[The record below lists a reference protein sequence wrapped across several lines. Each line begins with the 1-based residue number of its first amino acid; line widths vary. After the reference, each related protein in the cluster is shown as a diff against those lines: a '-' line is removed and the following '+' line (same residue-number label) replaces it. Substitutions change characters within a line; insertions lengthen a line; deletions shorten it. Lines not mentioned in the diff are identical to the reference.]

1 MNPPASSASVKVW
14 QSQEPIRSELFNLER
29 LQQHAEIL
37 ATGHT
42 VAVRPGKARP
52 LTPRVIENGRIL
64 LECYRLLAKAV
75 QQEYAITPAAE
86 WLVDNFHIVD
96 EQIREI
102 RDHLPQGF
110 YRKLP
115 KLASGEMEGLPRVF
129 GVAWDFVAHTDS
141 RLDPDVL
148 RSFIDAYQRVQ
159 PLTIGELW
167 ALTITL
173 RIVLVENLRR
183 IAQTIIRSR
192 AARQEADD
200 LADRLIGA
208 RGQPP
213 IKPERA
219 LTEIRKAPLAEAFAV
234 QLLQRLRDL
243 SPNVRPVLLWLD
255 QRLAQQGT
263 TAEEIVQS
271 EHRQQAA
278 MNVTVRNIITSM
290 RLISA
295 LDWHDFF
302 ESVSPVDRIL
312 RENSNFAQLT
322 FATRDSY
329 RHAIEDLSRH
339 SRRSE
344 TEVARAVVA
353 RIEAARREAET
364 DSHGDV
370 RADPGYY
377 LVSRGRLKFERE
389 IGYRPAFSR
398 KLLRL
403 YVRHGVLGYLGTIAL
418 LTAVIVVFYPVL
430 RDANAGVSAG
440 WLVLLGFLALI
451 PASDL
456 AIALINRFVT
466 DLLQPRGLPRLELK
480 KGVPEQFRTL
490 VVIPTLLAKASDVHE
505 LIGHLEV
512 HYLANQNGC
521 LHYALLSDWLDAA
534 QETLPSDRPLLAE
547 AISGISRLNQ
557 LYGPAPGGGL
567 RFLLFHRRRVWNA
580 SEGKWM
586 GWERKRGKL
595 HELNQFLRG
604 SSETTFISLEA
615 SVFERL
621 EGVRY
626 VLTLDSDTRLPRGT
640 AQQLI
645 GTIAHPLNRA
655 VFSERARRVVA
666 GYGVV
671 QPRVTAS
678 LPAENQGTFFQRI
691 FSGPSGIDPYPSAI
705 SDVYQDLFHEGSYTG
720 KGLYD
725 IDAFERSLAGKVP
738 ENSLLSHDL
747 FEGTFARTALVTD
760 AEFFEE
766 YPAQYALSASRQ
778 HRWARGDW
786 QLLPWIFGRGPKGH
800 RANLPIVGRW
810 KMLDNLRRSLSAPA
824 AFLALFAGW
833 LIPGSAPGVWSR
845 FILAVIAIPALLPFF
860 MGLNPRAGISK
871 RSYLRGLLADAV
883 TGGLQAILII
893 TFLSYQAWLM
903 ADAIFRTTF
912 RLSISRK
919 RLLEWI
925 TAAQAKHMVDL
936 RIRAVYLRMSG
947 GVLLAAIAAVVVA
960 ILRPG
965 AFAAAGPYIALWLA
979 APAIARWISLPP
991 GQPKTEVVSAEQR
1004 EYLRLVARRTWR
1016 FFEKFV
1022 SEEDHFLPPD
1032 NFQEDPKPT
1041 VAHRTSP
1048 TNMGLSLLTTLA
1060 AHDFGWIGIAETID
1074 RVQKAFDTMGR
1085 LEKFRGHFYNW
1096 YDTRSLQPLDPRY
1109 ISSVDSGNLA
1119 GHLVAVANGLRDLEK
1134 STVGRNL
1141 DSGLQ
1146 DNLELLRA
1154 ALAKIPE
1161 SRPTQIVSR
1170 KQILSAADGFADIL
1184 HRQAHD
1190 APDLVA
1196 RIAALRA
1203 RARSLADIVQ
1213 AFSREREDSS
1223 DSELQRCADAIVHC
1237 VESHFRDAE
1246 ILVPLSA
1253 LDVHSRGPEAGAGSA
1268 SQAPRLQIVNQKASR
1283 QLTSVRG
1290 RLPCIASSAEIF
1302 QQALEELRESEAG
1315 SPEAPEEIST
1325 TLQVQRA
1332 AENAAALAHRLAGLI
1347 QSTESMVRSMDFTF
1361 LFDRSRKLFSI
1372 GYRPKED
1379 ILDLS
1384 CYDLLASEA
1393 RLTSFVAIAK
1403 GDVEASHWF
1412 RLGRSF
1418 TPVGRGSAL
1427 ISWSGSMFEYLM
1439 PTLVMHSPAGSVLH
1453 LTNELVVHRQIEYGA
1468 QRHVPWGI
1476 SESAFNARD
1485 LDLTYQYSG
1494 FGIPGLGLKRGLSED
1509 LVIAPYAT
1517 ALAAMVAPSD
1527 AARNFQ
1533 VIARDGA
1540 TGTYGF
1546 YEALDFT
1553 KTRVPEGQDVAI
1565 VHTYMAH
1572 HQGMSLVSLAN
1583 VLLGNVMQNRF
1594 HAEPMIQ
1601 ATELL
1606 LQERTPRD
1614 VLVAHPRAE
1623 EVKAAAHVR
1632 EVFPTIERR
1641 FTTPHDANPQT
1652 ELLSNGRCAVMLTAA
1667 GSGYTRCGD
1676 LAVTR
1681 WREDPTRD
1689 CWGSYIYLRDVKSNE
1704 VWSAGYQ
1711 PCLVEPDSYEVTF
1724 YEDRA
1729 EFSRRDGSLVT
1740 ALEAVLSSEDDA
1752 EMRRV
1757 SITNYGSQE
1766 RTIQVTS
1773 YAEICLTSQAADL
1786 AHPAF
1791 SNLFIETDFDRR
1803 LGALLATRRRQSDQ
1817 QKPVWLTHLAAV
1829 DGDQVG
1835 DIQFETDRAK
1845 FIGRGRSLRSPACM
1859 TEGAVLSNTVGPVLD
1874 PAISVRRTVRIPPNK
1889 TARVIFTTGVTSSRD
1904 DALAL
1909 AEKYRDPSFFER
1921 ILTLAWTQA
1930 QVQLHHLNI
1939 QPDEAN
1945 LFQRLAS
1952 AVLYSDS
1959 SLRPAPAVLS
1969 RAFIDVH
1976 QLWGHGISGDLP
1988 IVVALIDQAED
1999 VEIIRQVLRAHEY
2012 WRLKQLAVDLVIINE
2027 EPASYE
2033 QELHSSLA
2041 ALVRASQLRHSTNAA
2056 DRRGDIFLVRAD
2068 LLQPQVRR
2076 TLESIARV
2084 VLVGRRGSLADQLDR
2099 AALRS
2104 EKPIRLRIARPPRA
2118 PEPATPQ
2125 SPPVADL
2132 EFFNGLGGFANDG
2145 REYVIS
2151 LDEDTR
2157 TPQPWIN
2164 VIANPSFG
2172 FLASES
2178 GSGYTWSVNSR
2189 EYQLTPWRNDPVMDV
2204 PGEAIFIRDEADGTL
2219 WSPTAL
2225 PIRDESETYVVR
2237 HGQGYS
2243 RFEHSS
2249 HGIRSNLLQ
2258 YVPLHDPIKIS
2269 RLLLH
2274 NDSSRARRLSIT
2286 SYAEWVLG
2294 NLRSATAPYLITEV
2308 DSETGAL
2315 FARSSC
2321 AGEFGGRVAFAD
2333 LRGWQQSLTADRKE
2347 FIGRHRSL
2355 DSPAALDRG
2364 APLSGKV
2371 GSALDPCAALQ
2382 TSIELRPGAEI
2393 EIAFFLGDAPNQ
2405 AEAHRLIAK
2414 YRAADLDAVFNEVV
2428 SYWDNL
2434 LGGLQ
2439 VSTPDRSMDLLL
2451 NRWLLYQTLSCRI
2464 WGRAALYQVSGA
2476 YGFRDQLQDVL
2487 ALCVPK
2493 RDIAR
2498 EHLLRA
2504 AGRQFREG
2512 DVQHWW
2518 HPPSGRGTRTRISD
2532 DRLWLAYAVS
2542 HFIERTTDMSL
2553 LDEIVPFLEGEPIPA
2568 GQADSY
2574 FEPRISQET
2583 ATVFEHCAR
2592 AIDSSLAVGVH
2603 GLPLMGTGDW
2613 NDGMNRVGEHGKGES
2628 VWLAWFLHIV
2638 LARFSRIASDR
2649 GEHERAQKWRLHIA
2663 ALQAALERETWDGEW
2678 YLRAYYDDG
2687 SPLGSSRNLECRIDS
2702 IAQSWAVISRA
2713 AEPRRARQAMASV
2726 YDNLVVQPDGPV
2738 LLFAPPFGRVV
2749 RHAEVAQSI
2758 AAQQRE
2764 EPLSEEMASTQ
2775 TVAGQP
2781 IEVAVH
2787 VSAASGLGS
2796 NGQHQAERP
2805 ANGGAMGVRRPVP
2818 RPSARSVAGEQLS
2831 TPESGASVRN
2841 QATHDPGYIKG
2852 YIPGIRENGG
2862 QYTHAAVWDV
2872 LAYSM
2877 LGDGDRAVEL
2887 FRMLNPI
2894 DRASSRA
2901 GVQRYRVEPYVV
2913 AGDVYSEPPHVGR
2926 GGWTWYTGSAG
2937 WLYRVGIECILGFQ
2951 IHGLILHVDPCIP
2964 RNWPRFSITFRY
2976 HSAVYEIRVE
2986 NPSSVSHGVALTRI
3000 DGTLHAGMV
3009 DIRLADDHQHHEI
3022 LVVLG

>member
-1 MNPPASSASVKVW
+1 VSRR
-14 QSQEPIRSELFNLER
+14 SQDPIRAELLSLER
-29 LQQHAEIL
+29 LEQHAREL
-37 ATGHT
+37 AANQKIAPTSRKG
-42 VAVRPGKARP
+42 RP
-52 LTPRVIENGRIL
+52 LTPRVVENGRIL
-64 LECYRLLAKAV
+64 LECYRSLATAV

-86 WLVDNFHIVD
+86 WLVDNFHTVD
-96 EQIREI
+96 EQVREV

-115 KLASGEMEGLPRVF
+115 KLASGHLEGFPRVF
-129 GVAWDFVAHTDS
+129 GVAWEFVAHTDS
-141 RLDPDVL
+141 RLDPEVL
-148 RSFIDAYQRVQ
+148 RRFIDAYQSVQ
-159 PLTIGELW
+159 SLTIGELW

-183 IAQTIIRSR
+183 IAETIVRGR

-200 LADRLIGA
+200 LADKLIGA
-208 RGQPP
+208 HGQPP
-213 IKPERA
+213 VKPERI
-219 LTEIRKAPLAEAFAV
+219 LTQIGKAPLAEAFAV

-243 SPNVRPVLLWLD
+243 SPNVRSVLLWLD
-255 QRLAQQGT
+255 QRLSAQGT
-263 TAEEIVQS
+263 TADEIVHV
-271 EHRQQAA
+271 EHRQQGA

-290 RLISA
+290 QLISA

-312 RENSNFAQLT
+312 GENSNFSELT

-329 RHAIEDLSRH
+329 RHAIENLSRH
-339 SRRSE
+339 SANSE
-344 TEVARAVVA
+344 TDIARAVVT
-353 RIEAARREAET
+353 RIEASRRENDLGPNEI
-364 DSHGDV
+364 

-377 LVSRGRLKFERE
+377 LVSRGRLKFEHE
-389 IGYRPAFSR
+389 IGYQPPFSR

-403 YVRHGVLGYLGTIAL
+403 YIRHGALGYLGTITI
-418 LTAVIVVFYPVL
+418 LTAAVVVFYPVL
-430 RDANAGVSAG
+430 RDAKAGVSAL
-440 WLVLLGFLALI
+440 WLVLLGLLALI

-466 DLLQPRGLPRLELK
+466 DLLQPRGLPRLDLK

-490 VVIPTLLAKASDVHE
+490 VVIPTLLAKVSDVHE

-512 HYLANQNGC
+512 HYLTNQNGC

-534 QETLPSDRPLLAE
+534 QETLPTDAALLAE
-547 AISGISRLNQ
+547 AIDGIARLNR

-567 RFLLFHRRRVWNA
+567 RFLLFHRKRVWNA

-604 SSETTFISLEA
+604 SAATTFIPLEA
-615 SVFERL
+615 SVFECL

-640 AQQLI
+640 AHQLI

-655 VFSERARRVVA
+655 VFSERAGRIVM

-678 LPAENQGTFFQRI
+678 LPTENQGTLFQRI

-725 IDAFERSLAGKVP
+725 INAFERALAGKVP

-766 YPAQYALSASRQ
+766 YPPQYALSVARQ

-786 QLLPWIFGRGPKGH
+786 QLLPWIFGQGPRRH
-800 RANLPIVGRW
+800 RANLPIIGRW

-824 AFLALFAGW
+824 AFLVLLLGW
-833 LIPGSAPGVWSR
+833 LVPNSPPGIWSR
-845 FILAVIAIPALLPFF
+845 FILATIAIPALLPFL

-871 RSYLRGLLADAV
+871 RSYLRGLLSDLA
-883 TGGLQAILII
+883 TGALQALFTI

-903 ADAIFRTTF
+903 ADAIARTVF

-936 RIRAVYLRMSG
+936 RLQAVYLRMIG
-947 GVLLAAIAAVVVA
+947 GVLLALLAATALAVVRPAAFVA
-960 ILRPG
+960 SA
-965 AFAAAGPYIALWLA
+965 AFICLWLA

-991 GQPKTEVVSAEQR
+991 ATPKTETISPEQR

-1022 SEEDHFLPPD
+1022 SDEDHHLPPD

-1041 VAHRTSP
+1041 IAHRTSP

-1060 AHDFGWIGIAETID
+1060 AHDFGWIGIAETVD
-1074 RVQKAFDTMGR
+1074 RVQKAFDTMGQ

-1119 GHLVAVANGLRDLEK
+1119 GHLIAVVNGLRDLEK
-1134 STVGRNL
+1134 STVARNL
-1141 DSGLQ
+1141 DSGIQ

-1154 ALAKIPE
+1154 ALVKIPE
-1161 SRPTQIVSR
+1161 TRPTQIVTR
-1170 KQILSAADGFADIL
+1170 KQILSAADAFADVL

-1190 APDLVA
+1190 ASDLVA
-1196 RIAALRA
+1196 RISALRSRA
-1203 RARSLADIVQ
+1203 RALTDIVQ
-1213 AFSREREDSS
+1213 TFCREREDSP
-1223 DSELQRCADAIVHC
+1223 DSELQRCADAILKC
-1237 VESHFRDAE
+1237 VESHLRDAE
-1246 ILVPLSA
+1246 LLIPLSV
-1253 LDVHSRGPEAGAGSA
+1253 LDAGSRIPE
-1268 SQAPRLQIVNQKASR
+1268 SETEPGTYRAPRLQIVNHRTSR
-1283 QLTSVRG
+1283 RLTSVRG
-1290 RLPCIASSAEIF
+1290 RLPCLANSADVFE
-1302 QQALEELRESEAG
+1302 QALDELRESESGA
-1315 SPEAPEEIST
+1315 PEAPEEIST
-1325 TLQVQRA
+1325 SLQVQRA
-1332 AENAAALAHRLAGLI
+1332 AENAAAFARRLAGLI
-1347 QSTESMVRSMDFTF
+1347 QSTEDMIRSMDFTF

-1372 GYRPKED
+1372 GYRPKEG

-1403 GDVEASHWF
+1403 GDVESSHWF

-1439 PTLVMHSPAGSVLH
+1439 PALVMHSPAVSVLH
-1453 LTNELVVHRQIEYGA
+1453 LTNELVVRRQIEYGA

-1527 AARNFQ
+1527 AARNFH
-1533 VIARDGA
+1533 VIEGDGGV
-1540 TGTYGF
+1540 GTYGF
-1546 YEALDFT
+1546 YESLDFT
-1553 KTRVPEGQDVAI
+1553 KTRVPEGQDVA
-1565 VHTYMAH
+1565 VVRTYMAH
-1572 HQGMSLVSLAN
+1572 HQGMSLISLAN
-1583 VLLGNVMQNRF
+1583 VLLNDVTQNRF
-1594 HAEPMIQ
+1594 HAEPIIQ

-1641 FTTPHDANPQT
+1641 FTTPHEPFPRT
-1652 ELLSNGRCAVMLTAA
+1652 HLLSNGKCAVMLTSA

-1676 LAVTR
+1676 VAVTR
-1681 WREDPTRD
+1681 WREDATRD
-1689 CWGSYIYLRDVKSNE
+1689 SWGSYIYLRDVKSKE

-1711 PCLVEPDSYEVTF
+1711 PSLVEPDSYEVTF

-1729 EFSRRDGSLVT
+1729 EFARRDGSVVT
-1740 ALEAVLSSEDDA
+1740 ALEVVLCSEDDA

-1757 SITNYGSQE
+1757 TITNYGSQE

-1817 QKPVWLTHLAAV
+1817 QEPVWLTHLAVVEGNEVADV
-1829 DGDQVG
+1829 QY
-1835 DIQFETDRAK
+1835 ETDRAK
-1845 FIGRGRSLRSPACM
+1845 FIGRGRSLRSPASIND
-1859 TEGAVLSNTVGPVLD
+1859 ASVLSNTVGAVLD
-1874 PAISVRRTVRIPPNK
+1874 PIVSLRRTIRIPPNRS
-1889 TARVIFTTGVTSSRD
+1889 ARVVFTTAITPSREQ
-1904 DALAL
+1904 ALAL
-1909 AEKYRDPSFFER
+1909 ADKYRDPSIFER
-1921 ILTLAWTQA
+1921 TLTLAWTQA

-1945 LFQRLAS
+1945 LFQRLANV
-1952 AVLYSDS
+1952 VLYSDP

-1988 IVVALIDQAED
+1988 IVLALVDQSED
-1999 VEIIRQVLRAHEY
+1999 IEMIRQLLRAHEY
-2012 WRLKQLAVDLVIINE
+2012 WRLKQIPADLVIINE

-2041 ALVRASQLRHSTNAA
+2041 SIVRASQLRHSTNAG
-2056 DRRGDIFLVRAD
+2056 DRRGDVFLLRSD
-2068 LLQPQVRR
+2068 LVQPQVRR
-2076 TLESIARV
+2076 ILESIARA

-2099 AALRS
+2099 ASQRS
-2104 EKPIRLRIARPPRA
+2104 DKSIRLRIARTPLPSYP
-2118 PEPATPQ
+2118 PEPQ
-2125 SPPVADL
+2125 SAETAGL
-2132 EFFNGLGGFANDG
+2132 AFFNGLGGFANGG
-2145 REYVIS
+2145 REYVIA
-2151 LDEDTR
+2151 LEEGLR

-2189 EYQLTPWRNDPVMDV
+2189 EHQLTPWSNDPVTDP
-2204 PGEAIFIRDEADGTL
+2204 PGEAIYIRDEADGSL
-2219 WSPTAL
+2219 WTPTAL
-2225 PIRDESETYVVR
+2225 PIRNGSASYTVR

-2243 RFEHSS
+2243 RFEHLA
-2249 HGIRSNLLQ
+2249 HGIHCSLLQ
-2258 YVPLHDPIKIS
+2258 YVPLTGAVKIS
-2269 RLLLH
+2269 RLSLR

-2286 SYAEWVLG
+2286 AYAEWVLG
-2294 NLRSATAPYLITEV
+2294 SLRSATAPYLITEV

-2315 FARSSC
+2315 FARSVN
-2321 AGEFGGRVAFAD
+2321 AGEFAGRVAFAD
-2333 LRGWQQSLTADRKE
+2333 LAGAQQSLTADRKE

-2371 GSALDPCAALQ
+2371 GAALDPCAALQ
-2382 TSIELRPGAEI
+2382 TPVELRPGAEV
-2393 EIAFFLGDAPNQ
+2393 EIVFFLGDAPNET
-2405 AEAHRLIAK
+2405 EARRLVAK
-2414 YRAADLDAVFNEVV
+2414 YRSADLDAVLNEVTA
-2428 SYWDNL
+2428 YWENL
-2434 LGGLQ
+2434 VGGVQ
-2439 VSTPDRSMDLLL
+2439 VNTPDQAMDLML

-2493 RDIAR
+2493 RDITR

-2504 AGRQFREG
+2504 AGRQFTDG

-2518 HPPSGRGTRTRISD
+2518 HPPSGRGTRTCISD
-2532 DRLWLAYAVS
+2532 DRLWLPYAVS

-2553 LDEIVPFLEGEPIPA
+2553 LDEHIPFLEGQPIPQ

-2574 FEPRISQET
+2574 FDPHVSQET
-2583 ATVFEHCAR
+2583 ASVYEHCAR
-2592 AIDSSLAVGVH
+2592 AIDSSLTAGVH

-2613 NDGMNRVGEHGKGES
+2613 NDGMNRVGEGGKGES
-2628 VWLAWFLHIV
+2628 VWLGWFLHAV
-2638 LARFSRIASDR
+2638 LTRFSRIASDR
-2649 GEHERAQKWRLHIA
+2649 GDHERAQKWRLHISH
-2663 ALQAALERETWDGEW
+2663 LQAALEREAWDGEW
-2678 YLRAYYDDG
+2678 YLRAFYDDG
-2687 SPLGSSRNLECRIDS
+2687 SPLGSSRNQECRIDS

-2713 AEPRRARQAMASV
+2713 AEPRRARQAMISV
-2726 YDNLVVQPDGPV
+2726 YDNLVVPPNGPV
-2738 LLFAPPFGRVV
+2738 LLFTPPFDHWVSRANASQ
-2749 RHAEVAQSI
+2749 HADKTTAQEI
-2758 AAQQRE
+2758 AAPARDKADE
-2764 EPLSEEMASTQ
+2764 SLD
-2775 TVAGQP
+2775 VAT
-2781 IEVAVH
+2781 EVRTGITSAVPEH
-2787 VSAASGLGS
+2787 TAAAAAGAGT
-2796 NGQHQAERP
+2796 NGQHPVDRP
-2805 ANGGAMGVRRPVP
+2805 ANGSGVAQT
-2818 RPSARSVAGEQLS
+2818 ARSASAGSIAVQEAFPPKGTAPSQNLA
-2831 TPESGASVRN
+2831 P
-2841 QATHDPGYIKG
+2841 HDPGYIKG
-2852 YIPGIRENGG
+2852 YVPGIRENGG

-2872 LAYSM
+2872 LAYAM
-2877 LGDGDRAVEL
+2877 LGDGDRAFEL
-2887 FRMLNPI
+2887 FQMLNPI
-2894 DRASSRA
+2894 NRSSSRA
-2901 GVQRYRVEPYVV
+2901 AVQRYKVEPYVL
-2913 AGDVYSEPPHVGR
+2913 AGDVYSEPPHTGR

-2937 WLYRVGIECILGFQ
+2937 WLYRVGVECILGFQ
-2951 IHGLILHVDPCIP
+2951 FHGLMLHIDPCIP
-2964 RNWPRFSITFRY
+2964 RAWPGFSITFRY

-3000 DGTLHAGMV
+3000 DGTLYAGIT
-3009 DIRLADDHQHHEI
+3009 DIRLADDHQVHEI